1 MHKYIIVLIALIL
14 TGCVS
19 NPYRDYYT
27 DHTGGMGPL
36 NNPKF
41 VGPKKDPSLMR
52 GKDTLEDWKNMTRS
66 GYIFIGQSNFNAGSA
81 NDSDAITHA
90 RNVGADIVL
99 VYVNYTDTQS
109 GSMPLTLPD
118 NRSSSSF
125 GSATAFGPGGSATA
139 FGSSYTTTYGT
150 RTTYIPYNIRRHDYH
165 ASFWARAKPAPFGAQ
180 FDDLSDAQRQQI
192 QSNKG
197 ASVLI
202 VVDGS
207 PAFQSDILDGDI
219 IRNINGVDITNALH
233 CVDII
238 SQNRGKKISLSIV
251 RNGETIEKDVQLRE

>member
-1 MHKYIIVLIALIL
+1 MHKYFIVLIALIL

-19 NPYRDYYT
+19 NPYRNFYT

-36 NNPKF
+36 NNPIF
-41 VGPKKDPSLMR
+41 VGPQKDPTLFR
-52 GKDTLEDWKNMTRS
+52 GKDTLEDWKNMTRN
-66 GYIFIGQSNFNAGSA
+66 GYILIGQSDFNISSA
-81 NDSDAITHA
+81 NDSDAIIHA
-90 RNVGADIVL
+90 RNVGADIVI

-165 ASFWARAKPAPFGAQ
+165 ASFWAMAKPSAFGAKL
-180 FDDLSDAQRQQI
+180 DELSDAQRQQI

-197 ASVLI
+197 AAILI
-202 VVDGS
+202 VRNGS
-207 PAFQSDILDGDI
+207 PAFQNDILDGDI
-219 IRNINGVDITNALH
+219 IRNINGVDVTNALH
-233 CVDII
+233 CIDII
-238 SQNRGKKISLSIV
+238 TQNRGKIISLSIF
-251 RNGETIEKDVQLRE
+251 RNGETIQKEVQLRE